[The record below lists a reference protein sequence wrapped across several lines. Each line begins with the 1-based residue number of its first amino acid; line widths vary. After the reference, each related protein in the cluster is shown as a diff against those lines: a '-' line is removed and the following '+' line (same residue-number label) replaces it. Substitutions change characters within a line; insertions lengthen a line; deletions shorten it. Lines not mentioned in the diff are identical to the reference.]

1 MNRLSGFA
9 QLVALMLLAA
19 CASQDPETRA
29 MNYLSKGD
37 AKMNQALAELV
48 KVDNDYLANDIK
60 GATKAFNKTI
70 DYVDDAIVDYA
81 RAATTPDQKDAV
93 EALKSGLDQIKQC
106 VEALEKNNVDSAQD
120 HYASAQSFFDAAA
133 SEFWGSD

>member
-1 MNRLSGFA
+1 MIRFSRVVQIA
-9 QLVALMLLAA
+9 AVMLLAA

-29 MNYLSKGD
+29 MNYISKGD

-81 RAATTPDQKDAV
+81 KAATNQDQKNAV
-93 EALKSGLDQIKQC
+93 EALKNGLDQIKQC
-106 VEALEKNNVDSAQD
+106 VEALEKNDVESAQEF
-120 HYASAQSFFDAAA
+120 YNSAQSFFDAAA
-133 SEFWGSD
+133 VEFWGSE

>member
-1 MNRLSGFA
+1 MNRFSRFA
-9 QLVALMLLAA
+9 PLVALMLLAA

-48 KVDNDYLANDIK
+48 KVDNDYLANDMK

-81 RAATTPDQKDAV
+81 KAATNQDQKNAV
-93 EALKSGLDQIKQC
+93 EALKNGLDQIKQC
-106 VEALEKNNVDSAQD
+106 VEALEKNDVESAQE
-120 HYASAQSFFDAAA
+120 YYSSAQSFFDTAAA
-133 SEFWGSD
+133 EFWGSQ

>member
-1 MNRLSGFA
+1 
-9 QLVALMLLAA
+9 
-19 CASQDPETRA
+19 

-48 KVDNDYLANDIK
+48 TVDNDYLANDVK

-81 RAATTPDQKDAV
+81 KAATTPDQKNAV
-93 EALKSGLDQIKQC
+93 EALKNGLDQIKQC